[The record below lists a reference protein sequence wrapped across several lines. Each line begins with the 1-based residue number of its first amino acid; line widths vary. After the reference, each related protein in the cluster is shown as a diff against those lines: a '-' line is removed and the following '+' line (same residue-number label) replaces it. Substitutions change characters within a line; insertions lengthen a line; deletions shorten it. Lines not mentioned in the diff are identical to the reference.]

1 MIEWEDLALQ
11 TAERFGGT
19 MPHPDTAQAVAAV
32 YAKAPNAVERAIDRV
47 ANDYAEGNIRSPWGV
62 LKSRVQQITVDS
74 SQAKRGNDADKAIAR
89 AEQRVRNELLHYD
102 LEREVVDELFGPRG
116 TLKDHDTPDTRTRML
131 ALWREH
137 RPLGELVEQEADER
151 GRRYVEQ
158 RQRLEPTKA
167 DTAT

>member
-19 MPHPDTAQAVAAV
+19 MPHPDTAKAVAAV

-102 LEREVVDELFGPRG
+102 LEREVVDELYGPRG
-116 TLKDHDTPDTRTRML
+116 TLRDHPETQDRMI
-131 ALWREH
+131 ALWRDL
-137 RPLGELVEQEADER
+137 RPLGELVEHEADER

-158 RQRLEPTKA
+158 RQKLEPA
-167 DTAT
+167 